1 MGAGLWGM
9 SLHRKAGHI
18 VRLRQ
23 RHLPVIALLVALV
36 ALGGPAASLGLN
48 PTVEAISEGLY
59 ETHRWSPEEAAVATG
74 NAVTFLNSSTTVNHG
89 IVWTS
94 QVKPT
99 CDNTVPVGVGNFAKN
114 WSGACTFSQ
123 AGEYT
128 YYCSYHG
135 ASMHGVIH
143 VNANGALPPTAT
155 TGTATQVSEAGA
167 TLHGTVNPKGQ
178 PTSYYFNYGLTSG
191 YGHKTEE
198 LSAGT
203 DSLAH
208 AESAAISG
216 LAAGTIYHF
225 QIVATYGSGPSTVL
239 GADETFTTSSPP
251 GAPTAGTGEA
261 SAIGET
267 GATLN
272 GSVNPSGQTTSYYF
286 NYGATNSYGHTTPEV
301 ILGADSASHMVAAV
315 LTGLAPGTVYHFEL
329 IAHNASGNA
338 PGLDRTF
345 TTASPAPPPPE
356 TTTTSTPP
364 PILSGGT
371 TPPAPSFPASPGT
384 TSGSPLAG
392 SASTAI
398 KVTGAQHG
406 SSVHG
411 SLDIAPAGAGARLE
425 VDLLAASAALAR
437 KQHAKQV
444 RIGRFLR
451 ASLAA
456 GKLSFAV
463 SLNAQAKRAL
473 HRHHRLP
480 VIVQITI
487 TPLHGSP
494 LTTTRSV
501 SLRG

>member
-1 MGAGLWGM
+1 M
-9 SLHRKAGHI
+9 
-18 VRLRQ
+18 RLRQ
-23 RHLPVIALLVALV
+23 RHLPVVALVATLV
-36 ALGGPAASLGLN
+36 ALGGPAASLAVN

-59 ETHRWSPEEAAVATG
+59 ETHRWSPEEAAVVT
-74 NAVTFLNSSTTVNHG
+74 AVTFRNNSATVNHG

-99 CDNTVPVGVGNFAKN
+99 CDNTVPVGVGTFAKS
-114 WSGACTFSQ
+114 WSGACSFSQ

-135 ASMHGVIH
+135 PSMHGVIY
-143 VNANGALPPTAT
+143 VNANGAFPPTAT
-155 TGTATQVSEAGA
+155 TGAATQVSENGA

-203 DSLAH
+203 DGLAH
-208 AESAAISG
+208 AEAAAISG
-216 LAAGTIYHF
+216 LAAGNIYHF

-239 GADETFTTSSPP
+239 GADQTFSTSSPP
-251 GAPTAGTGEA
+251 GAPTAITGEA

-272 GSVNPSGQTTSYYF
+272 GTVNPSGDMTSYYF
-286 NYGATNSYGHTTPEV
+286 NYGATNSYGHSTPEV
-301 ILGADSASHMVAAV
+301 ILSADSASHMVSAAV
-315 LTGLAPGTVYHFEL
+315 TGLAPGTVYHFEL

-345 TTASPAPPPPE
+345 TTALPAPPPTE
-356 TTTTSTPP
+356 TTTTSTTTSTPP
-364 PILSGGT
+364 PILSVGT
-371 TPPAPSFPASPGT
+371 TPPAPSFPASAGT
-384 TSGSPLAG
+384 TNGLLLVG
-392 SASTAI
+392 SAASAI

-406 SSVHG
+406 SSIHG

-425 VDLLAASAALAR
+425 VDLLAASASLAR
-437 KQHAKQV
+437 KQHARQV

-451 ASLAA
+451 ASLTA
-456 GKLSFAV
+456 GKLSFSV
-463 SLNAQAKRAL
+463 SLNTQAKRAL
-473 HRHHRLP
+473 HRRHRLP
-480 VIVQITI
+480 VIVQITL
-487 TPLHGSP
+487 TPLHGSS
-494 LTTTRSV
+494 LTMTRSV
-501 SLRG
+501 TLRG